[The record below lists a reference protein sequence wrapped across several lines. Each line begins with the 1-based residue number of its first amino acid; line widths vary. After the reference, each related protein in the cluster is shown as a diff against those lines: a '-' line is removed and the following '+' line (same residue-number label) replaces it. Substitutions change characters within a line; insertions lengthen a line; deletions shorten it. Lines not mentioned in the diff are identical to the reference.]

1 MFLQKVFL
9 RLAFIAVLIVP
20 AVAYSATPNIEKK
33 CDLSNAFTKATTPIL
48 SSFSGLSGGAGIV
61 LTVVLALV
69 LVAAAAFK
77 VRSTI
82 AKSLLYVM
90 GAGLFVAAMLPSLL
104 QVVFP
109 NAC

>member
-1 MFLQKVFL
+1 MFLQKVFP

-20 AVAYSATPNIEKK
+20 AAAYSATLNIEKK
-33 CDLSNAFTKATTPIL
+33 CDVANAFTNASNPIL
-48 SSFSGLSGGAGIV
+48 GQFSGLSGRAGIV
-61 LTVVLALV
+61 LTVVLALA

-90 GAGLFVAAMLPSLL
+90 GAGRFVSAMLPSLL

-109 NAC
+109 YAC